1 MVRSS
6 LFADGHRYHV
16 HQELKLRTPAL
27 EDTSSFT
34 EEGYICKKCQ
44 NDLRL
49 AIVPLYSVAK
59 IVFGLIFRLDL
70 PDIYPIE
77 KLLIARHCPLAITL
91 KLSRGGSGPDG
102 MLGHVCWFFIVVL
115 GGVFVL

>member
-1 MVRSS
+1 V
-6 LFADGHRYHV
+6 
-16 HQELKLRTPAL
+16 
-27 EDTSSFT
+27 
-34 EEGYICKKCQ
+34 
-44 NDLRL
+44 
-49 AIVPLYSVAK
+49 
-59 IVFGLIFRLDL
+59 